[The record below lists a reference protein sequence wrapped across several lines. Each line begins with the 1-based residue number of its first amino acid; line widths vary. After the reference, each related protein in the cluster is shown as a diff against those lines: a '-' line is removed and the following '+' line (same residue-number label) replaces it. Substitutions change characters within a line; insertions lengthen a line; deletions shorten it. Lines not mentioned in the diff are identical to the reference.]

1 MAGGGCGTEGRRRR
15 IGVALAL
22 AAVAV
27 LAIAGPASAAPG
39 VPAPPTVVFEENFEN
54 VADTTM
60 AEFLTA
66 YTGPAPLAMT
76 YTADP
81 AWVSGPACNGL
92 IGSFNSGAGATG
104 CAAGTYNTFVR
115 PIYLALGGGAGV
127 GEDNQG
133 MSDVTVSGFP
143 APSTPAATLQTAA
156 PIPLPSTNRFIN
168 FSLDVG
174 VVTCG
179 GAHPLLRFFLL
190 DGVTE
195 IPATQ
200 TAVDPCTDPRGAPVA
215 SVRVGSYPSDTSIL
229 VSSGAIGLKLTNDQ
243 TSGSGNDYAIDN
255 VRMLDASPQLDKAF
269 GAAQA
274 TVGDRVRLTFTITNT
289 TDLAQK
295 PGWSFTDT
303 LPAGMSVA
311 AGPNVATTC
320 TNGAVSPAGQ
330 TITVVGDLDTG
341 QASCTASVDV
351 VLTRAGNLSNGAAN
365 VKTTGLNPPGPP
377 ATITSK
383 KPKLKT
389 TQTIS
394 KRKLKPGQKTTLR
407 PKVTNTSN
415 ATLRKVKVCQKL
427 PPGLSFAGGKPKLK
441 KEGDKYCHTFKSL
454 DPGESASLRIKA
466 RAAAGSCGPLNA
478 RATGTS
484 SNAAGSSVRER
495 LQISCP
501 LVAGGVTG

>member
-1 MAGGGCGTEGRRRR
+1 MTGSGRGTEGRRRR
-15 IGVALAL
+15 IGVAVAL

-54 VADTTM
+54 VDDPVLAQ
-60 AEFLTA
+60 FLNT

-76 YTADP
+76 YTADSTWIDAP
-81 AWVSGPACNGL
+81 LCNGT
-92 IGSFNSGAGATG
+92 IASWNSTPNATCASGTFNS
-104 CAAGTYNTFVR
+104 FVR
-115 PIYLALGGGAGV
+115 PIVLGLGGGAGV
-127 GEDNQG
+127 GEDNQAMG
-133 MSDVTVSGFP
+133 DVTAGVGS
-143 APSTPAATLQTAA
+143 AATPAATMQTVGQ
-156 PIPLPSTNRFIN
+156 IPLPSTNRFIT
-168 FSLDVG
+168 FSVDVG
-174 VVTCG
+174 VVSCS
-179 GAHPLLRFFLL
+179 APDDPLLRWFLL
-190 DGVTE
+190 DGPSE
-195 IPATQ
+195 IPATNA
-200 TAVDPCTDPRGAPVA
+200 AVNPCTDPRGAAVG
-215 SVRVGSYPSDTSIL
+215 SVRVGTYPSDSSIL
-229 VSSGAIGLKLTNDQ
+229 VSASQIGLKLTNDQ
-243 TSGSGNDYAIDN
+243 TGGSGNDYAIDN

-441 KEGDKYCHTFKSL
+441 KQGGKYCHTFKSL